1 MLSELFGYYKY
12 FYYLCYVKKNNMEIK
27 EIESKE
33 RTITIFNDVDE
44 SSMSSAIEKIFQI
57 NQEDEEWIRNV
68 QNVMTASGAKFNPSK
83 IDIDMPHIQILL
95 STYGGSVYDGLS
107 LYDAIKGSN
116 TEVDITCFG
125 KIMSMGIII
134 MLASKTRKAYRN
146 TTFMIHEVS
155 SISIGKVADMEDEL
169 TETKRLNKILFDIIR
184 EETGI
189 TKKKLEE
196 IYEKKKDWYLT
207 AEEALELGLITEI
220 I

>member
-1 MLSELFGYYKY
+1 
-12 FYYLCYVKKNNMEIK
+12 MEIK
-27 EIESKE
+27 EIEVKE

-44 SSMSSAIEKIFQI
+44 SNMSSAVEKIFQT
-57 NQEDEEWIRNV
+57 NQEDEAWVKNLYNSLRATGVEIDL
-68 QNVMTASGAKFNPSK
+68 TA
-83 IDIDMPHIQILL
+83 IEMPHIQVLL

-107 LYDAIKGSN
+107 LYDAIKGSK
-116 TEVDITCFG
+116 TSVDITCFG

-146 TTFMIHEVS
+146 TTFMIHEMSSVS
-155 SISIGKVADMEDEL
+155 FGKVADMEDEL
-169 TETKRLNKILFDIIR
+169 IETKRLNKVLFDIIR

-189 TKKKLEE
+189 TKKKLDE
-196 IYEKKKDWYLT
+196 IYEKKKDWFLT